1 MKGGIKKMKLWHSL
15 QAVIA
20 VLGGCFGWF
29 LGGLD
34 GFLFALVTFMAIDY
48 LTGIMCAIINKNLSS
63 NIGAKGIF
71 KKMFIFA
78 LVGIGHT
85 IDMYLIG
92 DAKVIRTAVIFF
104 FLSNEGISILEN
116 ATNVGL
122 PVPQK
127 LKGILAQLHER
138 GME

>member
-1 MKGGIKKMKLWHSL
+1 MKLLHGL

-20 VLGGCFGWF
+20 VSGGWLGWF
-29 LGGLD
+29 LGGWD

-48 LTGIMCAIINKNLSS
+48 LTGIMCAIVNKNLSS
-63 NIGAKGIF
+63 SIGAKGIF

-92 DAKVIRTAVIFF
+92 DGKVIRTAVIFF
-104 FLSNEGISILEN
+104 FISNEGISLLEN
-116 ATNVGL
+116 ATRVGL

-127 LKGILAQLHER
+127 LRDILSQLHSS
-138 GME
+138 